1 MIGLCFLIVFRDCPQ
16 LNVIVTAVIL
26 ITTVYSGVEY
36 FIKNKDVFKD
46 AD

>member
-1 MIGLCFLIVFRDCPQ
+1 MLVFTQYPW
-16 LNVIVTAVIL
+16 LNMLVSAVIL

-36 FIKNKDVFKD
+36 FMKNKDVFKD